1 MLPKGGMSGMLK
13 QAQKMQEKMVKVQ
26 EELSLLKVEGQSG
39 GGMVTVVANGKK
51 ELLSVKIEA
60 EILKEDVEMVEDLF
74 LSAAN
79 QALNNATEAAE
90 GKMTSITGGMK
101 IPGL

>member
-13 QAQKMQEKMVKVQ
+13 QAQKMQEKMVKAQ
-26 EELSLLKVEGQSG
+26 EELSSLKVEGQSG

-51 ELLSVKIEA
+51 ELLSVIIES

-90 GKMTSITGGMK
+90 RKMNSITGGMK

>member
-1 MLPKGGMSGMLK
+1 MLK